1 MTPLIEEKTFHRISD
16 DPPGGVIQKEFGRVT
31 IDHKVRIL
39 GISGSLRRGSFC
51 TGLIQSLARHVP
63 DTIEITFHDISDIP
77 LYNEDV
83 EKEGKPGGV
92 ARLSRAVAASDG
104 VLIVTPEYNH
114 GVPGVLKNALD
125 WVSQPFQ
132 NSVFRNKP
140 VSFISTS
147 VAFTGGVRAQ
157 YQLRETLHSMLAM
170 VVPGPEVVVGGV
182 HTKVSGECTMD
193 PKTLSYMVRTL
204 QLLRTEILAGELRAE
219 LELALK

>member
-1 MTPLIEEKTFHRISD
+1 M
-16 DPPGGVIQKEFGRVT
+16 GVKQVNSNQKVN
-31 IDHKVRIL
+31 IL

-51 TGLIQSLARHVP
+51 TGVILSLAHHVANR
-63 DTIEITFHDISDIP
+63 IELTFHDISDIP

-83 EKEGKPGGV
+83 EKEAKPAGV
-92 ARLSRAVAASDG
+92 TRLSRAVAESDG

-132 NSVFRNKP
+132 NSVFRRKP

-170 VVPGPEVVVGGV
+170 VVPGPEVVIGGV
-182 HTKVSGECTMD
+182 HSKVNGESVVD
-193 PKTLSYMVRTL
+193 EKTLAYMTRAL
-204 QLLRTEILAGELRAE
+204 DLLRTEILTSELRAE
-219 LELALK
+219 LELVGK